1 MKRIIFSG
9 DFHNIF
15 AEEELYMAV
24 TGPGTVQA
32 AVAFLSPGIEIK
44 NIRSMHY
51 EEISIYIYCMSRYFY
66 EIKRYKKGC
75 VDNSTFHLKNKLI

>member
-1 MKRIIFSG
+1 MSITYQELEKTWWEDFSQNVTLQASKKFNFDEMKRIIFSG

-32 AVAFLSPGIEIK
+32 AVAFLSPGIFRNKE
-44 NIRSMHY
+44 
-51 EEISIYIYCMSRYFY
+51 
-66 EIKRYKKGC
+66 YKKYALWR
-75 VDNSTFHLKNKLI
+75 N

>member
-51 EEISIYIYCMSRYFY
+51 EEISVYLFIVCLGGFL
-66 EIKRYKKGC
+66 E
-75 VDNSTFHLKNKLI
+75 

>member
-44 NIRSMHY
+44 NISMHY
-51 EEISIYIYCMSRYFY
+51 EEISVYLFIVCLGSFL
-66 EIKRYKKGC
+66 E
-75 VDNSTFHLKNKLI
+75 

>member
-32 AVAFLSPGIEIK
+32 AVAFLSPGIFRNKE
-44 NIRSMHY
+44 
-51 EEISIYIYCMSRYFY
+51 
-66 EIKRYKKGC
+66 YKKYA
-75 VDNSTFHLKNKLI
+75 L

>member
-1 MKRIIFSG
+1 
-9 DFHNIF
+9 
-15 AEEELYMAV
+15 MAV

-51 EEISIYIYCMSRYFY
+51 EEISVY
-66 EIKRYKKGC
+66 
-75 VDNSTFHLKNKLI
+75 LLIVCLGGFLE